1 MPDVESFLTRKV
13 GPLPV
18 WGYAAAAGGLVAL
31 VYLYQ
36 KGGQPDTTA
45 QAAQPPGAAGAPGTS
60 PYAPS
65 PIVITPP
72 PTSAPAPTT
81 PGPGTTTNAPPPSP
95 LWQFGYGMPSD
106 KTRWVWHLTS
116 SGQQANPAFP
126 AGQVYP
132 ASTSNPS
139 TMGLQG
145 NDSWQWSPVPT
156 SVDASGN
163 PWTDQTYAAALASN
177 GMGGGGG
184 GSSVRM
190 IPRSQAG
197 LPMRFSGS
205 HAHHQF
211 VQTAGM
217 GGGGLHHLAQ
227 RTGVPPGRLMAL
239 NPHLRA
245 GFGIWK
251 DGVTRLA

>member
-18 WGYAAAAGGLVAL
+18 CGYAAAAGGLVAL

-36 KGGQPDTTA
+36 KGGKPDTTA
-45 QAAQPPGAAGAPGTS
+45 QAAPPPGAAGAPCTS

-72 PTSAPAPTT
+72 AAQGTQQGPAMPATSAP
-81 PGPGTTTNAPPPSP
+81 PPQPI
-95 LWQFGYGMPSD
+95 WQFGFGMPAD

-116 SGQQANPAFP
+116 SGQQGNPAFP
-126 AGQVYP
+126 PGQVYP
-132 ASTSNPS
+132 ASTSDP
-139 TMGLQG
+139 TKMGIAG
-145 NDSWQWSPVPT
+145 TDSWQWAPVPT
-156 SVDASGN
+156 STDAAGN
-163 PWTDQTYAAALASN
+163 PWTDQTYAGALASN

-184 GSSVRM
+184 GGSVRM
-190 IPRSQAG
+190 IPRSG
-197 LPMRFSGS
+197 SGMMMRFSGS

-211 VQTAGM
+211 VNTTGM
-217 GGGGLHHLAQ
+217 GGGGVRHLAN
-227 RTGVPPGRLMAL
+227 RTGVPAIRIMAL
-239 NPHLRA
+239 NPHLRV
-245 GFGIWK
+245 GFGAWR